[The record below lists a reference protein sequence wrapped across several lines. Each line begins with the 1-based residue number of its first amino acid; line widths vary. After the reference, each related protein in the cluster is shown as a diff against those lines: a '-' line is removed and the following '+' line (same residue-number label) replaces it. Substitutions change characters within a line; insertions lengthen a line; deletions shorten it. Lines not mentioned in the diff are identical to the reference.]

1 MNKNS
6 KHSLTSL
13 SLFFL
18 SLSLD
23 LSIHTQKNRPL
34 EPTTKRCS
42 GASSTGA
49 PRPKG
54 EFKFLCFRVFFFF
67 SSKKETEV
75 KKKLTFFLLLKK
87 KTNEK
92 KNNSG
97 VTNFDPSEYE
107 QDIPALLACTQD
119 ELVAALRGEGRR
131 QAAARAARLKKEAA
145 AAAALAGTAA
155 GGGGGKKGGKH

>member
-1 MNKNS
+1 MSFFFVLSFLFFLRADEKQKDKKMNKNS

-54 EFKFLCFRVFFFF
+54 EFKFLCFLVFFFF
-67 SSKKETEV
+67 SSKKET
-75 KKKLTFFLLLKK
+75 
-87 KTNEK
+87 
-92 KNNSG
+92 
-97 VTNFDPSEYE
+97 
-107 QDIPALLACTQD
+107 
-119 ELVAALRGEGRR
+119 
-131 QAAARAARLKKEAA
+131 
-145 AAAALAGTAA
+145 
-155 GGGGGKKGGKH
+155 